1 VTKSILRYVLLS
13 SVAGTVIVVDQLTKL
28 SIMQNMRLHESIP
41 IIPNLFSLTY
51 IRNPGAAFG
60 LLAGSSNAFRMLF
73 FGVTSLFALALLGT
87 ILMRLPAR
95 DWAGQLSIAAILG
108 GAIGNLVDRLK
119 YGEVID
125 FLDVYIIGPDFQFHV
140 DRYQIGPFHIGSYLL
155 DFSVGPY
162 LLDFSGP
169 HHWPAFNVADS
180 AISVGVVFLIIHF
193 AFEKKSAAQVPSE
206 SASSSANS

>member
-1 VTKSILRYVLLS
+1 MSRPILRYLLLAF
-13 SVAGTVIVVDQLTKL
+13 VAGTVIIVDQMTKL

-73 FGVTSLFALALLGT
+73 FGLTSVFALALLGT
-87 ILMRLPAR
+87 ILVRLPAG
-95 DWAGQLSIAAILG
+95 DWLGQLSIAAILG
-108 GAIGNLVDRLK
+108 GAIGNLLDRLR

-125 FLDVYIIGPDFQFHV
+125 FLDVYIDT
-140 DRYQIGPFHIGSYLL
+140 Y
-155 DFSVGPY
+155 
-162 LLDFSGP
+162 
-169 HHWPAFNVADS
+169 HWPAFNVADS

-193 AFEKKSAAQVPSE
+193 AFEKKEMPPVSTGGV
-206 SASSSANS
+206 SSSANS